1 MTISLSVNNSIFVK
15 SFLCKLLIAVF
26 LFPIISFG
34 QAQSNLDAE
43 IKRVEQGLL
52 PPVLIKGDPAWT
64 IEERMK
70 FYKVPGLSVAV
81 IKDFKIHWARSYGV
95 KDLETKEPVT
105 TETLFQAGSISKS
118 VNAMVAM
125 KKVEQGKISLDANIN
140 DKLTS
145 WKLPDNDFTAKKK
158 VTLKNLLSHTAG
170 TTVHGFPGYAVNETV
185 PTLVQVLDGAK
196 PANTAAVRVDVE
208 PGTRYRYSGG
218 GTTITQLALM
228 DIEKK
233 PYPEIARAT
242 VLKPLKMT
250 NSTYSQ
256 PLPAGWRPKAATGY
270 RRDGKEVEGK
280 IHVYPEMAA
289 AGLWTTPT
297 DLAKF
302 AIEMQMSLAG
312 RSNKVL
318 TKQSTEMMTT
328 AFMDTAGL
336 GFFIQKFGSA
346 LYFGHDGADE
356 GFRAQ
361 MVVSRDKGYGVV
373 VMVNSDNG
381 AILNEVVR
389 AVAREYV
396 WGEYLPAPY
405 EIISMDA
412 AKLEGYT
419 GRFLVN
425 PDRVLTVKT
434 EPAEAGKPA
443 KLFVYPTAEERV
455 ELLPISETT
464 FVRRGAPLKYEF
476 SSIAVEGIT
485 LNGTSYIATSIKV
498 IPQSGT
504 PVKVDRLD
512 PDRLVPFE
520 ILEAGRI
527 DEAIESY
534 RKIKK
539 EQPANVAVSAGR
551 INTLGYVLMRAKK
564 LNEAIA
570 LFKLNVEFHPTL
582 AGVYDS
588 LGEGYMTN
596 GDKELAIAN
605 YRKSLEMDPRNNNA
619 KEKLK
624 QLEGK

>member
-1 MTISLSVNNSIFVK
+1 MKAF
-15 SFLCKLLIAVF
+15 FCKLLTLTLI
-26 LFPIISFG
+26 FPVLALG
-34 QAQSNLDAE
+34 QKQTNLDAE

-70 FYKVPGLSVAV
+70 FYKAPGLSVAV

-105 TETLFQAGSISKS
+105 AETLFQAGSISKS

-140 DKLTS
+140 DKLTT

-158 VTLKNLLSHTAG
+158 VTLKNLLSHTGG
-170 TTVHGFPGYAVNETV
+170 TTVHGFPGYAPNEPV
-185 PTLVQVLDGAK
+185 PTLVQVLDGAG
-196 PANTAAVRVDVE
+196 PANTAAVRVDVV

-302 AIEMQMSLAG
+302 AIEMQLSLAG

-318 TKQSTEMMTT
+318 SKESTDLMTT
-328 AFMDTAGL
+328 TFMDTAGL

-389 AVAREYV
+389 AVAREYG
-396 WGEYLPAPY
+396 WDEYLPAPHD
-405 EIISMDA
+405 IISMNA
-412 AKLEGYT
+412 EKLAGYT

-425 PDRVLTVKT
+425 PDRVLTIKT
-434 EPAEAGKPA
+434 EPGDGEGAGKAA
-443 KLFVYPTAEERV
+443 KLFVYATGDERF
-455 ELLPISETT
+455 ELLPISDGT
-464 FVRRGAPLKYEF
+464 FVRRGVPFKYEF
-476 SSIAVEGIT
+476 STLAVEGIT
-485 LNGTSYIATSIKV
+485 LNGTSYIATSIKL
-498 IPQSGT
+498 IPQSGMT
-504 PVKVDRLD
+504 LKFDRLE

-527 DEAIESY
+527 DEAIDAY

-539 EQPANVAVSAGR
+539 EQSANAAVSAGR
-551 INTLGYVLMRAKK
+551 INTLAYLLMRAKK

-570 LFKLNVEFHPTL
+570 LFKLNVEFYPTL

-605 YRKSLEMDPRNNNA
+605 YRKSLELNPRNNNA